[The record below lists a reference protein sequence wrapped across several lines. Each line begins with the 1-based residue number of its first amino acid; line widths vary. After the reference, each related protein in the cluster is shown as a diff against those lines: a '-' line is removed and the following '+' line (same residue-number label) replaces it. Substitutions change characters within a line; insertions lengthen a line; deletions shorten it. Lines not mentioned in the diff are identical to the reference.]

1 LTEQSLRWLQVA
13 DPVLLAEQPQLR
25 YAQFSIQKIGKL
37 SAESAR
43 EGREVHPAPMGMRLR
58 RVQLWA
64 TGELE
69 LHGFRLPYTAPLS
82 AVFQWRR
89 EAPLDSPPE
98 GIEIIVSEVVSV
110 DLLAHGI
117 VPRDARGDLLAE
129 TLAELRK
136 LSATEARLTARWTA
150 TRVRTP

>member
-1 LTEQSLRWLQVA
+1 M
-13 DPVLLAEQPQLR
+13 
-25 YAQFSIQKIGKL
+25 L
-37 SAESAR
+37 S
-43 EGREVHPAPMGMRLR
+43 R

-69 LHGFRLPYTAPLS
+69 LHGVRLPYTAPLN
-82 AVFQWRR
+82 AVFQWQRD
-89 EAPLDSPPE
+89 ATLNSPPE
-98 GIEIIVSEVVSV
+98 GIEIVVSQAVSV
-110 DLLAHGI
+110 DLFTHGI
-117 VPRDARGDLLAE
+117 VPRDARGDVLAE